1 MFFFDRFV
9 LNLIKVFDGCF
20 GGAVLYENPHYVPP
34 VVNRRLVRE
43 RASVRYNNRIAQ
55 KLSIDSRK
63 PDGNTFMIDPT
74 NDVFNN

>member
-1 MFFFDRFV
+1 M
-9 LNLIKVFDGCF
+9 
-20 GGAVLYENPHYVPP
+20 YENPHYVPP